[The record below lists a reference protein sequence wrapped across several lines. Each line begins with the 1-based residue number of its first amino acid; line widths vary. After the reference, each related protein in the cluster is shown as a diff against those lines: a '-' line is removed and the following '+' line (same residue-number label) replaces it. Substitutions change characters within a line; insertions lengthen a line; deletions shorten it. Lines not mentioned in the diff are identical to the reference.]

1 MGGASVRE
9 PGRVGQSG
17 SKMAVGRR
25 LLGAALIFTVWF
37 IPALTVDRSNF
48 KTCDQSSFCQRQRKL
63 QPGLSTYRAA
73 LGSAKLSSDKLQV
86 QLIDERNQASLLLE
100 VYGLDGNMTRIK
112 INEINPLKPRYE
124 VPDVLV
130 GTPLPENLRVTEQD
144 DNTLELSLGETGN
157 KLLMTGT
164 PFRLDILSG
173 QDLVLSVNSRGLLH
187 FEHLRERKDTLS
199 AKVSSAVGNM
209 WHKVKTLFTSD
220 SEKKDVPAETDEA
233 NPEEVESVKEEENKM
248 PEVDEPGMWDETF
261 KTHTDSKPNGPSSVG
276 LDFSLPGFENVYGI
290 PEHADNLKLRT
301 TEGTDPYRLYN
312 LDVFQYELYN
322 TMALYGSV
330 PLLLAH
336 NTKRTLGIF
345 WLNAAETW
353 VDISSNIAGKTLL
366 SKMFQ
371 YMQGGGETPQTD
383 VRWMSESGIIDVF
396 LFLGPSPF
404 NVFKQYASL
413 TGTQA
418 LPPYFSLGYHQCRWN
433 YNDEEDVR
441 NVDAGFDEYDL
452 PYDVIW
458 LDIEHA
464 DGKRYFT
471 WDPHKFPNPRNMLS
485 RLKEKKR
492 KMVAIVDPH
501 IKIDSGYRIHND
513 IQSQN
518 LYIKTKDGSDYE
530 GWCWPGSAAY
540 PDFTNPEM
548 RQWWAS
554 MFSYD
559 KYEGS
564 MDNLFV
570 WNDMNEPSVF
580 NGPEV
585 TMHKD
590 AVHWGGWEHRDV
602 HNLYGF
608 YVQRATT
615 EGLIQRSGGK
625 ERPFVLT
632 RAFFAG
638 SQRYGA
644 VWTGDNSAEWDHLK
658 ISIPMC
664 LSLSLVGISFC
675 GADVGGFFKNPETE
689 LLVRWYQ
696 AGAYQPFFRAHAHLD
711 TPRREPWLHGDDN
724 MAVIHD
730 ALRQRYTLLPFWYT
744 LFYKALREGDPV
756 MRPLWVEFPSDA
768 STFAMD
774 SQYMLGS
781 ALLVHPVT
789 EAKARGVQVYLP
801 GDGEVWYDVHSYQ
814 RYEAP
819 QTTYLPVTINS
830 IPVFQ
835 RGGSIIPRKDRPRRS
850 SDCMQADPFTLYVAL
865 NVQGEAR
872 GELFLDD
879 GHSFNYEQ
887 NEFLFR
893 EFNYSQGK
901 LTASSLD
908 PSGVFK
914 TPSWIERIIII
925 GATKPTSITLSLAG
939 GSESS
944 LEFAYD
950 QPTSVIT
957 VRKPGVNI
965 ASDFTVSLR

>member
-1 MGGASVRE
+1 
-9 PGRVGQSG
+9 
-17 SKMAVGRR
+17 MAVARRCCTLSRR
-25 LLGAALIFTVWF
+25 LLEITLLFSVCL
-37 IPALTVDRSNF
+37 IPALSVDRSNF
-48 KTCDQSSFCQRQRKL
+48 KTCDQSSFCSRQRKL
-63 QPGLSTYRAA
+63 EPGSSPYRAL
-73 LGSAKLSSDKLQV
+73 LGSVKLSADKLEV
-86 QLIDERNQASLLLE
+86 QLINDKTQVSLLLE
-100 VYGLDGNMTRIK
+100 VFGLDGNMTRIK

-130 GTPLPENLRVTEQD
+130 GTPRPADLQVTGQD
-144 DNTLELSLGETGN
+144 DNTLELSLGSAGH
-157 KLLMTGT
+157 KLLVTGT

-209 WHKVKTLFTSD
+209 WHKVKTLFSSD
-220 SEKKDVPAETDEA
+220 TEKTEVPSETDDA
-233 NPEEVESVKEEENKM
+233 NPGEDDAAKNEENKKT
-248 PEVDEPGMWDETF
+248 EEDEPGMWDETF

-276 LDFSLPGFENVYGI
+276 LDFSLPGFEHVYGI
-290 PEHADNLKLRT
+290 PEHADNLRLRT
-301 TEGTDPYRLYN
+301 TEGSEPYRLYN

-330 PLLLAH
+330 PFLLAH
-336 NTKRTLGIF
+336 NIHHTLGIF

-353 VDISSNIAGKTLL
+353 VDISSNTAGKTLL
-366 SKMFQ
+366 GKMLQ

-396 LFLGPSPF
+396 LLLGPSPYD
-404 NVFKQYASL
+404 VFKQYASL

-418 LPPYFSLGYHQCRWN
+418 FPPYFSLAYHQCRWN

-441 NVDAGFDEYDL
+441 SVDSGFDENEL

-458 LDIEHA
+458 LDIEHT

-471 WDPHKFPNPRNMLS
+471 WDPHKFPTPKDMLNN
-485 RLKEKKR
+485 LKDKRR

-501 IKIDSGYRIHND
+501 IKIDSAYRIHNE
-513 IQSQN
+513 IKSRN
-518 LYIKTKDGSDYE
+518 FYVKTKDGNDYE

-540 PDFTNPEM
+540 PDFTNPDM
-548 RQWWAS
+548 RNWWSS

-559 KYEGS
+559 QYEGS
-564 MDNLFV
+564 MENLFI

-602 HNLYGF
+602 HNLYGV
-608 YVQRATT
+608 YVQRATF

-625 ERPFVLT
+625 ERPFILT
-632 RAFFAG
+632 RSVFAG

-644 VWTGDNSAEWDHLK
+644 VWTGDNSAEWGHLK

-675 GADVGGFFKNPETE
+675 GADVGGFFKNPEPE

-711 TPRREPWLHGDDN
+711 TPRREPWLHGEANLALIRD
-724 MAVIHD
+724 AVQ
-730 ALRQRYTLLPFWYT
+730 QRYALLPYWYT
-744 LFYKALREGDPV
+744 LFYSAMRRGEPV
-756 MRPLWVEFPSDA
+756 MRPLWVEFPADV

-774 SQYMLGS
+774 DQYMLGP

-789 EAKARGVQVYLP
+789 EANARGVQIYLP
-801 GDGEVWYDVHSYQ
+801 GVGEVWYDVHTHQ

-819 QTTYLPVTINS
+819 QTFYLPVTSSS
-830 IPVFQ
+830 IPVYQ
-835 RGGSIIPRKDRPRRS
+835 RGGSIIPRKNRLRRS
-850 SDCMQADPFTLYVAL
+850 SDCMRDDPFTLYVAL
-865 NVQGEAR
+865 NKEGEAL
-872 GELFLDD
+872 GDLFLDD

-887 NEFLFR
+887 NEFLYR
-893 EFNYSQGK
+893 EFKYSKGL

-908 PSGVFK
+908 HRGVYK
-914 TPSWIERIIII
+914 TPSWIEKIIII
-925 GATKPTSITLSLAG
+925 GAANPTSITLHMPG
-939 GSESS
+939 GSDVP
-944 LEFAYD
+944 LEFEYD
-950 QPTSVIT
+950 SHMSVIT

-965 ASDFTVSLR
+965 ASDFTMSLR